1 MYCKEGAK
9 ILGKNL
15 NVTITNTTKE
25 ENNYIIKAS
34 GIIVGRFTIID
45 LDNENKSV
53 FIKLKFFKHSKEG
66 IAILEEA
73 LRVILQ
79 ILIKNN
85 GLHKVNI
92 ICDEN
97 ISLTPFT
104 NLGFQLEGYIA
115 ENALANGKYEGTLIM
130 GMVEEDYYNISYI
143 KEGYLKGDSIEIK
156 ILSSEDAEELLD
168 YYIRNRNFL
177 SKYEPFRDE
186 SFYTLETQKQSLI
199 ENYRE
204 FIKGQGAHFGI
215 YKNNEMIGRI
225 RINNIIQG
233 VFRSAFIGYSIDE
246 KCQGNGYMKEA
257 VNLVLKYAYE
267 EFGLH
272 RIEATTLIDNEKSQR
287 VLKACGFTELG
298 VCKEYLLINGKWRD
312 HKIFYKNNK

>member
-1 MYCKEGAK
+1 M
-9 ILGKNL
+9 GKDL
-15 NVTITNTTKE
+15 NVTITNTTNE
-25 ENNYIIKAS
+25 TNNYIIKAT

-45 LDNENKSV
+45 LDNDNKSV
-53 FIKLKFFKHSKEG
+53 FIKLKFFKSSKESM
-66 IAILEEA
+66 AILEEA
-73 LRVILQ
+73 LRVMLQ

-92 ICDEN
+92 LCDEN

-104 NLGFQLEGYIA
+104 NLGFQLEGYIS
-115 ENALANGKYEGTLIM
+115 ENTLISSKYAGNLIM
-130 GMVEEDYYNISYI
+130 GMIEEDYYNNSYK
-143 KEGYLKGDSIEIK
+143 KEGYLKGDNIEIK
-156 ILSSEDAEELLD
+156 ILSSENAEELLA
-168 YYIRNRNFL
+168 YYVRNRSFL

-186 SFYTLETQKQSLI
+186 SFYTIEIQRQSLI

-215 YKNNEMIGRI
+215 YKDNNMM
-225 RINNIIQG
+225 QG

-246 KCQGNGYMKEA
+246 KFQGKGYMKEA
-257 VNLVLKYAYE
+257 VNLVLQYAYE

-272 RIEATTLIDNEKSQR
+272 RIEATTLVDNERSQR
-287 VLKACGFTELG
+287 VLEACGFTELG
-298 VCKEYLLINGKWRD
+298 ICKEYLLINGKWRD

>member
-1 MYCKEGAK
+1 MGR
-9 ILGKNL
+9 NL
-15 NVTITNTTKE
+15 NVTITNTTNETNK
-25 ENNYIIKAS
+25 YIIKES
-34 GIIVGRFTIID
+34 GIMVGRFTIID

-53 FIKLKFFKHSKEG
+53 FIKLKFFKASKEE

-73 LRVILQ
+73 LRVMLQ

-85 GLHKVNI
+85 GIHKVNI

-97 ISLTPFT
+97 ITLTPFT

-115 ENALANGKYEGTLIM
+115 ENTLTNGKYEGNIIM
-130 GMVEEDYYNISYI
+130 GMIEEDYYNNSYI
-143 KEGYLKGDSIEIK
+143 KEGYLKGENIEIK
-156 ILSSEDAEELLD
+156 ILSSENAEELLD

-186 SFYTLETQKQSLI
+186 SFYTIETQRQSLI

-215 YKNNEMIGRI
+215 YKDNLMIGRI

-233 VFRSAFIGYSIDE
+233 VFKSAFIGYSIDE
-246 KCQGNGYMKEA
+246 KYQGKGYMKEA
-257 VNLVLKYAYE
+257 VNLVLNYAYE

-272 RIEATTLIDNEKSQR
+272 RIEATTLVDNERSQR
-287 VLKACGFTELG
+287 VLEACGFNELG
-298 VCKEYLLINGKWRD
+298 ICKEYLLINGKWRD

>member
-1 MYCKEGAK
+1 M
-9 ILGKNL
+9 GKSL
-15 NVTITNTTKE
+15 NVTITNTTNE
-25 ENNYIIKAS
+25 ANNYIIKAS
-34 GIIVGRFTIID
+34 GIITGRFTIID
-45 LDNENKSV
+45 LDNDNKSV
-53 FIKLKFFKHSKEG
+53 LIKLKFFKDSKEG
-66 IAILEEA
+66 VAILEEA
-73 LRVILQ
+73 LRVMLQ

-92 ICDEN
+92 LCDET

-115 ENALANGKYEGTLIM
+115 ENSLVNSKYEGNLIM
-130 GMVEEDYYNISYI
+130 GMIEEDYYNNAYI
-143 KEGYLKGDSIEIK
+143 KEGYLKGDNIEIRV
-156 ILSSEDAEELLD
+156 LSSENAEELLD
-168 YYIRNRNFL
+168 YYVRNRNFL

-186 SFYTLETQKQSLI
+186 AFFTLETQRQSLI

-215 YKNNEMIGRI
+215 YKDNIMIGRI

-233 VFRSAFIGYSIDE
+233 VFKSAFIGYSIDE
-246 KCQGNGYMKEA
+246 KCQGKGYMKEA
-257 VNLVLKYAYE
+257 VKLVLKYAYE

-272 RIEATTLIDNEKSQR
+272 RIEATTLLDNEKSQR
-287 VLKACGFTELG
+287 VLEACGFIELG

-312 HKIFYKNNK
+312 HKIFYRNNK

>member
-1 MYCKEGAK
+1 M
-9 ILGKNL
+9 GKGL
-15 NVTITNTTKE
+15 NVTITNTTNE
-25 ENNYIIKAS
+25 ANNYIIKAS
-34 GIIVGRFTIID
+34 GIITGRFTIID
-45 LDNENKSV
+45 LDNDNKSV
-53 FIKLKFFKHSKEG
+53 LIKLKFFKDSKEG

-73 LRVILQ
+73 LRVMLQ
-79 ILIKNN
+79 ILIKSN

-92 ICDEN
+92 LCDET

-115 ENALANGKYEGTLIM
+115 ENSLVNSKYEGNLIM
-130 GMVEEDYYNISYI
+130 GMIEEDYYNNAYI
-143 KEGYLKGDSIEIK
+143 KEGYLKGDNIEIRV
-156 ILSSEDAEELLD
+156 LSSENADELLD
-168 YYIRNRNFL
+168 YYVRNRSFL

-186 SFYTLETQKQSLI
+186 TFFTLETQRQSLI

-215 YKNNEMIGRI
+215 YKDNIMIGRI

-233 VFRSAFIGYSIDE
+233 VFKSAFIGYSIDE
-246 KCQGNGYMKEA
+246 KCQGKGYMKEA
-257 VNLVLKYAYE
+257 VKLVLKYAYE

-272 RIEATTLIDNEKSQR
+272 RIEATTLLDNERSQR
-287 VLKACGFTELG
+287 VLEACGFTELG

-312 HKIFYKNNK
+312 HKIFYRNNK

>member
-1 MYCKEGAK
+1 MLSKG
-9 ILGKNL
+9 I

-25 ENNYIIKAS
+25 TNNYIIKAE

-45 LDNENKSV
+45 LDNDNKSV
-53 FIKLKFFKHSKEG
+53 FIKLKFFKDTKES
-66 IAILEEA
+66 IIILEEA

-104 NLGFQLEGYIA
+104 NLGFQLEGYIS
-115 ENALANGKYEGTLIM
+115 ENTLLNSKYSGNLIM
-130 GMVEEDYYNISYI
+130 GMIEEDYYNNSYI
-143 KEGYLKGDSIEIK
+143 KEGCIKGDKIEIK
-156 ILSSEDAEELLD
+156 VLSSENAEELLD
-168 YYIRNRNFL
+168 YYIRNRSFL
-177 SKYEPFRDE
+177 CKYEPFRDE
-186 SFYTLETQKQSLI
+186 SFYTLETQRQSLI

-215 YKNNEMIGRI
+215 YKDNNMIGRI

-233 VFRSAFIGYSIDE
+233 VFKSAFIGYSIDE
-246 KCQGNGYMKEA
+246 REQGKGYMKEA

-272 RIEATTLIDNEKSQR
+272 RIEATTLVDNERSQG

-298 VCKEYLLINGKWRD
+298 ICKEYLLINGKWRD
-312 HKIFYKNNK
+312 HKIFYRNNK